1 MQYRAIGLVRGRYM
15 PSANQFTQGI
25 LLSSDGTVIDAVLL
39 GRIMS
44 LVKNHLSLEQE
55 HLWVV
60 YPRTRQKD
68 GNLHTQIVGVWEPET
83 LSPDEA
89 EGAADLS
96 APIDDGY
103 FSIRGE
109 VVYQSQEQEY
119 IVVKIRQAPR
129 KPTDTPKFFK
139 LKLKGTL
146 PGKAVGNFWDMQVQ
160 RQAENLVIQQSADIG
175 PVPGSKPK
183 RKPGK
188 PRKGGRPP
196 SGGKGP
202 RGAKPYPRKGPPA
215 APGAPG
221 EAGAP
226 AAPAGPPAPP
236 KRKEPIAKPVIKRR
250 PPNPESEEGGKGKGE
265 G

>member
-83 LSPDEA
+83 LSPEEPA
-89 EGAADLS
+89 GAADLS
-96 APIDDGY
+96 APIGDGY

-160 RQAENLVIQQSADIG
+160 RQAENLVIQESADIG

-196 SGGKGP
+196 GGKPP
-202 RGAKPYPRKGPPA
+202 RGASPYPRKGAPS
-215 APGAPG
+215 APGAP
-221 EAGAP
+221 GAP

-236 KRKEPIAKPVIKRR
+236 KRKEPMAKPVIKRR
-250 PPNPESEEGGKGKGE
+250 PANPEPEEGGKGQGE